1 VPLTRFKVGPPGQ
14 PQAAKRVALSSPQPE
29 TTMDTDTKNRRLE
42 ALGIAEGI
50 VMRLRDIVS
59 GSLTDRRTADEYADM
74 ARTLSEI
81 EDRLYRKGEYALE
94 SAASVSR

>member
-1 VPLTRFKVGPPGQ
+1 
-14 PQAAKRVALSSPQPE
+14 
-29 TTMDTDTKNRRLE
+29 
-42 ALGIAEGI
+42 
-50 VMRLRDIVS
+50 
-59 GSLTDRRTADEYADM
+59 LTDRRTADEYADM